1 MLITSVVAA
10 AILLGQRPEA
20 ACVDLKGNMVVP
32 LQKNQRVP
40 PKATVLIFYLAHC
53 PISQKLT
60 PEINRLYQEFQTQG
74 VKFFMV
80 HEDLTLTNSE
90 VKHEAVAFGLKPSI
104 VVDKWKTQMKM
115 SGATISPEAAL
126 YDSNM
131 NLRYRGRI
139 SDLFYGLGKMRPK
152 VTQHD
157 LRLAIK
163 DVLQSKI
170 AGVRETKAI
179 GCILPRALTH

>member
-1 MLITSVVAA
+1 MLISSVVAA
-10 AILLGQRPEA
+10 MLLGQKPEA
-20 ACVDLKGNMVVP
+20 ACLDLKGNMVVP
-32 LQKNQRVP
+32 LQRSQQAST
-40 PKATVLIFYLAHC
+40 KATVLIFYLAHC

-60 PEINRLYQEFQTQG
+60 PEINRLYQEFQPQG

-90 VKHEAVAFGLKPSI
+90 VKHEAVSFGLKPAI
-104 VVDKWKTQMKM
+104 IVDKWKTQMKM

-139 SDLFYGLGKMRPK
+139 NDLFYGLGKMRPK
-152 VTQHD
+152 ATQHD
-157 LRLAIK
+157 LRVAIK
-163 DVLQSKI
+163 DVLLGKLKGI
-170 AGVRETKAI
+170 RETKAI
-179 GCILPRALTH
+179 GCILPKTLNQ